1 MRIIDVWMQTG
12 GTGPADHGAIFS
24 TLARWTR
31 SGDDVPKNDE
41 HYAITQMDEGGVDI
55 GLIAAWCGPQG
66 FSITNEDV
74 ARCIE
79 AYPERFRGLASVNL
93 YRPMEA
99 VRELRR
105 WVRDYGF
112 VGLRIVPWLWNLP
125 PNDRRYY
132 PLYAECIELGVPF
145 CTQVGHTGPLCPSEP
160 GRPIPY
166 LDEVLLEFPELKVI
180 GGHVGFPWIDEVISL
195 ATKYQ
200 NFSIDTSA
208 YALHR
213 LPPEFAEFMRGR
225 GSPKVMFGTNF
236 GMLTAKRCLEG
247 LSDLNLSPDATE
259 DFLCNNAARV
269 FNL

>member
-12 GTGPADHGAIFS
+12 GTGPADHGDIFS

-31 SGDDVPKNDE
+31 ASDDTPKNDE
-41 HYAITQMDEGGVDI
+41 HHAITNMDEGGVDI
-55 GLIAAWCGPQG
+55 GLLAAWCGPQG

-74 ARCIE
+74 ARCVE
-79 AYPERFRGLASVNL
+79 TYPGRFRGLASVNL

-99 VRELRR
+99 VRDLRR
-105 WVRDYGF
+105 WVRDHSF

-132 PLYAECIELGVPF
+132 PLFAECVELGVPF

-166 LDEVLLEFPELKVI
+166 LDEVLLEFPELKVV
-180 GGHVGFPWIDEVISL
+180 GGHVGFPWVNEVISL
-195 ATKYQ
+195 ATKYE
-200 NFSIDTSA
+200 NFHIDTSA

-213 LPPEFAEFMRGR
+213 LPPEFVEFMRGR
-225 GSPKVMFGTNF
+225 GNKKVMFGTNF
-236 GMLTAKRCLEG
+236 GMHTAKRCLEG
-247 LSDLNLSPDATE
+247 LPKLKLSPDATE
-259 DFLCNNAARV
+259 AFLWNNAARV